1 MAFKLENTQTSKATE
16 KGSSFDIDSILKKE
30 ITLFGTSFSNKKK
43 EAFYIELAVL
53 LKAGLELKDALELIG
68 MEQKKD
74 ADKDLFNNIVE
85 QLVAGKNFSEA
96 IRSQKPFT
104 DYEYYS
110 LQIGEKTGTLQKV
123 SEELGDF
130 YKRKN
135 EQRRIIVSALS
146 YPIVVLA
153 TAFLAVFFMLRMVVP
168 MFADIFKQNRVELPW
183 ITQRIVTLSN
193 IIRDNINWFF
203 VVLLL
208 IIIALNI
215 FKKKLWFRKYSTSI
229 LLKTPF
235 VGDFIR
241 KIKIAQFTQAISLL
255 VSAKVPLLNGIQL
268 TKKMIS
274 FYPLQNALE
283 KVEEDILQG
292 KSLHSSIK
300 NQPIFDN
307 KMASLIKVAE
317 ETNQNETIFN
327 RLTYQ
332 YNEEI
337 QYKSK
342 MISATIEPILILI
355 LGGIVAVILIAM
367 YLPMFK
373 LSTVIT

>member
-1 MAFKLENTQTSKATE
+1 MAFKLENTNTTKSSKE
-16 KGSSFDIDSILKKE
+16 NSSFDIDSILKKE
-30 ITLFGTSFSNKKK
+30 ISLFGSSFSNKKK

-53 LKAGLELKDALELIG
+53 LKAGLELQDALELIG
-68 MEQKKD
+68 LEQKKES
-74 ADKDLFNNIVE
+74 DKKLFGNLVE
-85 QLVAGKNFSEA
+85 KLVEGKNFSEA
-96 IRSQKPFT
+96 VQTQKPFT

-110 LQIGEKTGTLQKV
+110 LQIVEKTGTLQKV
-123 SEELGDF
+123 SEELGNF

-183 ITQRIVTLSN
+183 ITQKIVALSN
-193 IIRDNINWFF
+193 VMKDNFGWFF
-203 VVLLL
+203 ILL
-208 IIIALNI
+208 ILLIVAVNI
-215 FKKKLWFRKYSTSI
+215 FKNKLWFKKYSNAL
-229 LLKTPF
+229 LLKIPF
-235 VGDFIR
+235 VGDFVR
-241 KIKIAQFTQAISLL
+241 KIRIAQFTQAISLL

-268 TKKMIS
+268 TKKMIN
-274 FYPLQNALE
+274 FYPLQNALDR
-283 KVEEDILQG
+283 VEEDILQG
-292 KSLHSSIK
+292 KSLHTSIK
-300 NQPIFDN
+300 NQSIFDK

-355 LGGIVAVILIAM
+355 LGGVVAVILIAM

>member
-1 MAFKLENTQTSKATE
+1 MAFKLENIPQQKNKKKT
-16 KGSSFDIDSILKKE
+16 SFDIDSLLKKE
-30 ITLFGTSFSNKKK
+30 ISPFGSSFSNKKK
-43 EAFYIELAVL
+43 EAFYIELSVL
-53 LKAGLELKDALELIG
+53 LKAGLELKDALDLIG
-68 MEQKKD
+68 TEQKKE
-74 ADKDLFNNIVE
+74 ADRDLFAGIITD
-85 QLVAGKNFSEA
+85 LIDGKNLSEA
-96 IRSQKPFT
+96 IRVHKHFS
-104 DYEYYS
+104 DYEFYS
-110 LQIGEKTGTLQKV
+110 LQIGEKTGTIQKV
-123 SEELGDF
+123 CEALGDF

-135 EQRRIIVSALS
+135 EQRRIIIGALS
-146 YPIVVLA
+146 YPIVVLS

-183 ITQRIVTLSN
+183 ITQRIVALSKALE
-193 IIRDNINWFF
+193 DNYTWFF
-203 VVLLL
+203 LFLILLFIGVTVFKNKIWYKKWSTTLLL
-208 IIIALNI
+208 KI
-215 FKKKLWFRKYSTSI
+215 
-229 LLKTPF
+229 PF
-235 VGDFIR
+235 VGDFVR
-241 KIKIAQFTQAISLL
+241 KIRIAQFTQAISLL

-274 FYPLQNALE
+274 FYPLQMALE

-292 KSLHSSIK
+292 KSLHNSIK
-300 NQPIFDN
+300 AQPIFDK

-342 MISATIEPILILI
+342 MISATIEPILILV
-355 LGGIVAVILIAM
+355 LGGVVAVILIAM